1 MYFLCG
7 DFKLVCLTE
16 AILKAALS
24 ALNNSKGNN
33 STTNNSYADKWT
45 HVGLLRANV
54 FKRKWD

>member
-33 STTNNSYADKWT
+33 STTNNSYADKLT
-45 HVGLLRANV
+45 HVGFV
-54 FKRKWD
+54 